1 MVRAENNLKQKEGK
15 VKFVLFLSF
24 FFFYFILLLYNVSI
38 EGFDSIFFC
47 LIWCFFFFIYFLEI
61 SGLLRTDIFIRNPC
75 D

>member
-1 MVRAENNLKQKEGK
+1 MVRAENNLKQKEGESK
-15 VKFVLFLSF
+15 VCYVSF
-24 FFFYFILLLYNVSI
+24 FFFLVLLLYNVSI